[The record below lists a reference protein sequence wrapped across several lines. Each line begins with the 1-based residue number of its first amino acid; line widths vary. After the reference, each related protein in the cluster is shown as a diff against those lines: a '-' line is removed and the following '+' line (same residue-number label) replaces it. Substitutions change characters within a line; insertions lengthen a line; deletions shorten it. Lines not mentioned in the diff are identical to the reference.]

1 VTSAKHVL
9 IVEGAADAEDDPRAA
24 LEAAGYRVIDEA
36 GRGDEALERLR
47 EQLEAEIAARRR
59 AEAALR
65 ASEEKCQALIE
76 EAPTGIFRT
85 SSSGVMLD
93 LNLCMA
99 RTLGYATCEA
109 AIRAYTDLAQQLYVD
124 PDRRTEILA
133 VLVEEGQV
141 ENAQCQVYTRDRS
154 RIWITINARVS
165 RRNPDGTFIID
176 GFADEITERKRME
189 AALQQKHQQLVSIIH
204 HSPNLITLM
213 DKEGRYLLAN
223 RAVAEPLGY
232 SEADL
237 VGKAFAE
244 VLPPETAEQFMA
256 RLRTVWET
264 REVLRVEDT
273 LSTPTGE
280 RAYATTLF
288 PLFDP
293 QGDLYAVGGIALDIT
308 ERKRAESI
316 TQARLRIATAS
327 TTHASKDLMQL
338 ALDEIERLTHSEAG
352 FYHFVLPDQETVALQ
367 TWSTNTLE
375 HMCRAEGTGR
385 HYPISQA
392 GVWADCIRERRP
404 IIHNDYAALPHRKGM
419 PPGHVPV
426 VRELVF
432 PIMRG
437 ERIVGV
443 MGVGNKPT
451 DYTEQDVET
460 VSLLGDFSWE
470 IVERK
475 RVEEALR
482 ESGRRLER
490 MLQTLI
496 DGMVRV
502 NVEGEI
508 TYANPAAERILEV
521 HQDKLLG
528 RYYHERSWR
537 QIDEDGTPY
546 PPERL
551 PLAQALTQR
560 REVEGNEHGIEAP
573 NGERKWL
580 SVNAAPLIDETGELY
595 GAIASFR
602 DITEHK
608 RAEAKLQE
616 YAENLERMV
625 EAKVREL
632 EQERAKVVQASKMAA
647 VGELATGVAHE
658 LSQPLTAIAM
668 EGDYLQT
675 LAETVG
681 QIPDAAPALDPEELR
696 EMGENLVGDVERCQ
710 RIINHLRE
718 FGHLSEDHH
727 VRISLNLPIENS
739 FILTEQRL
747 RQHGVTVIRDLSPD
761 LPEIR
766 ANPYRLE
773 QVFLNLI
780 SNAEHALEEMERR
793 TEAGEVAR
801 RDDRK
806 RLTVST
812 YVDGAHV
819 VAQVQDNGCGMPP
832 EVQTAIFEPFFTT
845 KPVGQG
851 TGLGLS
857 ISRDIVEDCGGTISF
872 TTEENVGTT
881 FTIRFPIAEREGQ
894 TP

>member
-1 VTSAKHVL
+1 MTSAKHVL
-9 IVEGAADAEDDPRAA
+9 IVEDAADAEDDPRAV

-59 AEAALR
+59 TEAALR

-93 LNLCMA
+93 LNMCMA
-99 RTLGYATCEA
+99 RTLGYATREA

-133 VLVEEGQV
+133 ALEEEGQV
-141 ENAQCQVYTRDRS
+141 ENVECQVYIRDRS

-176 GFADEITERKRME
+176 GFADE
-189 AALQQKHQQLVSIIH
+189 
-204 HSPNLITLM
+204 
-213 DKEGRYLLAN
+213 
-223 RAVAEPLGY
+223 
-232 SEADL
+232 
-237 VGKAFAE
+237 
-244 VLPPETAEQFMA
+244 
-256 RLRTVWET
+256 
-264 REVLRVEDT
+264 
-273 LSTPTGE
+273 
-280 RAYATTLF
+280 
-288 PLFDP
+288 
-293 QGDLYAVGGIALDIT
+293 IT

-375 HMCRAEGTGR
+375 HMCQAEGAGH

-392 GVWADCIRERRP
+392 GVWTDCIRQRRP
-404 IIHNDYAALPHRKGM
+404 IIHNDYAALPHRKGL

-451 DYTEQDVET
+451 DYTEQDVEI
-460 VSLLGDFSWE
+460 VSQLGDFSWE

-482 ESGRRLER
+482 ESERRLER

-521 HQDKLLG
+521 HKNKILG
-528 RYYHERSWR
+528 RYYQERSWH
-537 QIDEDGTPY
+537 QIDEDGAPY

-551 PLAQALTQR
+551 PLALALTQR

-625 EAKVREL
+625 EEKVREL

-658 LSQPLTAIAM
+658 LSQPLTAISM

-681 QIPDAAPALDPEELR
+681 QTPDAAPALDPEELR
-696 EMGENLVGDVERCQ
+696 EIGENLVGDVERCQ

-727 VRISLNLPIENS
+727 VCISLNLPIENS

-747 RQHGVTVIRDLSPD
+747 RQHGVTLIRDLSPD

-801 RDDRK
+801 RDDGK

-812 YVDGAHV
+812 YVDGTHV

-832 EVQTAIFEPFFTT
+832 EVQAAIFEPFFTT
-845 KPVGQG
+845 KPVGKG

-881 FTIRFPIAEREGQ
+881 FTIRFPLAEREGQ